1 MHVHALS
8 LVDRGA
14 NKRRFRIYKAA
25 KPSCR
30 PDTRS
35 LPQGRDAIDRVSMG
49 MDSRFHGND
58 KEGGNDALPCR
69 PREGADPDQ
78 KEGTTVPVLPPR
90 EQELDP
96 TQRALR
102 SHTDLFHHELSAIA
116 REPNPAH
123 RHTLLT
129 KAVRRFVTATESVL
143 APDTLSDTGADE
155 DDQGASDRQQDLTE
169 QQPPSVPAKD
179 TSKQPPAGGHWG
191 RAPLPPEHSM
201 KEQTPAGGEA
211 AALHTALEHALERQ
225 DARLN
230 RMTEQLIQLRCGMT
244 RLSKAAGLSNGEH
257 AQARAEAHAAMQRR
271 NDARGWDA
279 VTDGF
284 GYLRP
289 EALKQHNQG
298 G

>member
-30 PDTRS
+30 PDTR
-35 LPQGRDAIDRVSMG
+35 DD
-49 MDSRFHGND
+49 D
-58 KEGGNDALPCR
+58 K
-69 PREGADPDQ
+69 
-78 KEGTTVPVLPPR
+78 KENAVPVLPPR
-90 EQELDP
+90 EQKLDP
-96 TQRALR
+96 TQRASG
-102 SHTDLFHHELSAIA
+102 SHADLFQHELSAIA

-123 RHTLLT
+123 RHTLPT
-129 KAVRRFVTATESVL
+129 KATRRFIAATESLL

-155 DDQGASDRQQDLTE
+155 DDQGASDRQQGLTE
-169 QQPPSVPAKD
+169 QQRPSVPAKD
-179 TSKQPPAGGHWG
+179 TSRQTPEGGHQG
-191 RAPLPPEHSM
+191 RAPLSPEHSM
-201 KEQTPAGGEA
+201 KDQTPAGGEA

-230 RMTEQLIQLRCGMT
+230 RMTEQLIELQCGLT

-257 AQARAEAHAAMQRR
+257 AQARAEARAATRHR

-284 GYLRP
+284 GYLNTD
-289 EALKQHNQG
+289 ALTRRKNDDEEL
-298 G
+298 